1 MQIIEAK
8 FVILQNIFVDK
19 TLMTPEEYKQLKA
32 FSRIDGAMLGAIW
45 IISFAFYV
53 MGMSN
58 PMMMMG
64 GMIIAICSPFFAAQR
79 VRRFRDYARDGI
91 ISFKR
96 AYGYSVL
103 IFFYA
108 ALLFA
113 AGQYIYFEFI
123 DQGHIAN
130 QIINM
135 MNEPQNKKII
145 EAYGMQKSLDDS
157 IKIMSE
163 TRAIDYAL
171 NYLSVNIII
180 GMVLSLPIA
189 GVMKRGKS

>member
-1 MQIIEAK
+1 M
-8 FVILQNIFVDK
+8 
-19 TLMTPEEYKQLKA
+19 
-32 FSRIDGAMLGAIW
+32 
-45 IISFAFYV
+45 
-53 MGMSN
+53 
-58 PMMMMG
+58 
-64 GMIIAICSPFFAAQR
+64 
-79 VRRFRDYARDGI
+79 
-91 ISFKR
+91 
-96 AYGYSVL
+96 L

-180 GMVLSLPIA
+180 GMLLSLPIA